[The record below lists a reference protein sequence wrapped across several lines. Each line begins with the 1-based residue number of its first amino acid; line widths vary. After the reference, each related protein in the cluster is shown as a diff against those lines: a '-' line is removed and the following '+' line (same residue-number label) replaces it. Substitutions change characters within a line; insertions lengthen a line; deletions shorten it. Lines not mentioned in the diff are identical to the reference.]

1 MAFTLARMDVGQ
13 TPPIEYKPVTDSE
26 TVTLGEAL
34 VLSGGKLTKCGAT
47 YRPTFVAV
55 GPAVDGEA
63 PVIRVQDYME
73 FETALAV
80 APAESATVAVGD
92 KVTLHTDGLQITAT
106 KTSGVATV
114 TYIAGQTVGSLARVR
129 F

>member
-34 VLSGGKLTKCGAT
+34 VLSSGKLTKCGAT
-47 YRPTFVAV
+47 ARPAFVAV

-73 FETALAV
+73 FETTLGV
-80 APAESATVAVGD
+80 APTESATVAVGN

-106 KTSGVATV
+106 TTSGVATV